1 MTGESVD
8 PRRVGRTPQQ
18 QPGGRRAMLV
28 LAVITVLLVAATAA
42 DLLAAP
48 AAPPP
53 EEPIAQPPA
62 SAGTWYCPAVAGEDE
77 QVIITVASV
86 GDQPS
91 QIVLERYAE
100 GAAVADEPRTVEP
113 GGQALIT
120 LDDADARAP
129 VTVRW
134 AGGPVVV
141 HWRVDGDRT
150 ATAPCETAPA
160 ERWIATGFNTT
171 LGSRSTMHLFNPFT
185 ADAVV
190 RLTFATPEGPVRLVL
205 TDNLLVESGTTRSLN
220 LGRFQPEITD
230 LGVIVEVLTGRVVA
244 QGELTVDPP
253 QGASGGSGRLL
264 LPAASQTSQGWSVAY
279 AADGEGTESWLSVLN
294 PGDREAAVEVRV
306 SAPSDEG
313 TGLIG
318 EVSVPAGGVAR
329 VELAGAS
336 INPEF
341 GVSLNVVND
350 EPVVVSRL
358 ISLQTAG
365 REAVTGGLAA
375 PELSTQWALAGG
387 GAGERT
393 GLVSVYNPSAE
404 EATVTIAADGAPAE
418 WANITLGPNA
428 RTKVLLSD
436 ADAEAAFLPVTVSS
450 DVPVVADLR
459 STSAGERLRLWV
471 NAGIR
476 AEQWIG
482 PLTRPAVEYDPA
494 LSTRR
499 VEPRPEPGEDVP
511 VEFQDAGEIPTDA
524 PVETFVEDAPT

>member
-1 MTGESVD
+1 MTPEPVD
-8 PRRVGRTPQQ
+8 PRRVGRRAEQR
-18 QPGGRRAMLV
+18 PGSRRAMLGLV
-28 LAVITVLLVAATAA
+28 VITVLLAAATAA

-48 AAPPP
+48 APPP
-53 EEPIAQPPA
+53 AAEPIAQPPA
-62 SAGTWYCPAVAGEDE
+62 SAGTWYCPAVGGEDE

-86 GDQPS
+86 GDEPS
-91 QIVLERYAE
+91 QVVLERYAQ
-100 GAAVADEPRTVEP
+100 GAAVPDEPRTVEP

-120 LDDADARAP
+120 LDDEDARAP

-141 HWRVDGDRT
+141 VWRVDGDRT
-150 ATAPCETAPA
+150 ATAPCESAPA

-190 RLTFATPEGPVRLVL
+190 RLVFATPEGPVRLVL
-205 TDNLLVESGTTRSLN
+205 TDNMLVESGTTRSVN

-230 LGVIVEVLTGRVVA
+230 LGVIVEVLAGRVVA
-244 QGELTVDPP
+244 QGEVTVDPP
-253 QGASGGSGRLL
+253 QGASGGSGRAL
-264 LPAASQTSQGWSVAY
+264 LPAAPETSSSWSVAY

-294 PGDREAAVEVRV
+294 PGEREAAVEVRV

-313 TGLIG
+313 TGLVG

-329 VELAGAS
+329 VELSGAS

-358 ISLQTAG
+358 ISLRMSG
-365 REAVTGGLAA
+365 RESVTGGLAA
-375 PELSTQWALAGG
+375 PALSTHWALAGG

-404 EATVTIAADGAPAE
+404 EATVTIAAAGAPAE
-418 WANITLGPNA
+418 WSAITLGPNA
-428 RTKVLLSD
+428 RAKVLLAD
-436 ADAEAAFLPVTVSS
+436 ADADAAFLPVTVRS

-471 NAGIR
+471 NVGVR

-482 PLTRPAVEYDPA
+482 PLTRPAVEFDPA

-499 VEPRPEPGEDVP
+499 VAPRPSPDEDATT
-511 VEFQDAGEIPTDA
+511 EFQDAGGEITTEA
-524 PVETFVEDAPT
+524 AS